1 MKPLNKE
8 NISELVNQFGES
20 FYLLD
25 TDDFVSN
32 YNELLSSFR
41 KYYPNTNIAYSYK
54 TNYVPKVVSTVN
66 SLGGYAEVVS
76 EMELA
81 LALKVGV
88 PYDKI
93 VWNGPIK
100 DASEVKDFLTRG
112 GTVNIDSLL
121 ELENVCKSI
130 GKDANINI
138 GLRCNYDIG
147 DGVLSRFG
155 IDSNGK
161 EFDEFFNILLKY
173 KNINLVTLHAHF
185 AKRNPKYWT
194 DRTNGLIDIYNK
206 IVDKYNIRPQRLDLG
221 GGMFGKLPVEI
232 QKVLQVGDIQYDEY
246 ATKSAFIFN
255 ERFKD
260 SADKPWLFIEPGTAL
275 VASCMRYVCK
285 VETIKEIKRKTIIT
299 VNGSQ
304 KNISMNGVN
313 PPISIIRMS
322 NDYIECK
329 NADIAGYTCIES
341 DYLYTDFSGKIN
353 VGDYIVFESC
363 GSYSI
368 VMKPPFI
375 KPNVPIVDISG
386 DKAELIKR
394 QETFNDIFNSY
405 IF

>member
-1 MKPLNKE
+1 MKPVNKE

-32 YNELLSSFR
+32 YNELLSSFK

-54 TNYVPKVVSTVN
+54 TNYIPKIVSTVN
-66 SLGGYAEVVS
+66 SLGGFAEVVS

-93 VWNGPIK
+93 VWNGPVK
-100 DASEVKDFLTRG
+100 DMAEVKNFLISG
-112 GTVNIDSLL
+112 GTVNIDSLF
-121 ELENVCKSI
+121 ELEGICKSI
-130 GKDANINI
+130 GKDVSINI

-155 IDSNGK
+155 IYYESN
-161 EFDEFFNILLKY
+161 EFNEFFSTLLKY
-173 KNINLVTLHAHF
+173 KNISLNTLHAHF
-185 AKRNPKYWT
+185 AKRDPKYWI
-194 DRTNGLIDIYNK
+194 DRTNGLINIYNS
-206 IVDKYNIRPQRLDLG
+206 IVYKYNIKPQRLDLG

-232 QKVLQVGDIQYDEY
+232 QKVLHIGDIQYDEY
-246 ATKSAFIFN
+246 AAKSASIFN

-275 VASCMRYVCK
+275 IASCMRYVCK
-285 VETIKEIKRKTIIT
+285 VETIKEINGKTFIT
-299 VNGSQ
+299 VKGSQ
-304 KNISMNGVN
+304 KNISMNGIN
-313 PPISIIRMS
+313 GPISIIRVS
-322 NDYIECK
+322 DDYIECQ

-341 DYLYTDFSGKIN
+341 DYLYKNFSGKIN

-375 KPNVPIVDISG
+375 MPNVPIIDISG
-386 DKAELIKR
+386 NNVELVKRAEV
-394 QETFNDIFNSY
+394 FNDIFGTY